1 MGMKADAVHGLV
13 LDIRSA
19 MDDICEEERRITERR
34 FDAEHT
40 GLNLLE
46 SVLKGS
52 KRWQLD
58 EHDNLH
64 LRHAMGVSVTLDAVA
79 SMIMAVQDDEQHL
92 VMSVDGHPICVAGEG
107 IFFDVPMSDHL
118 STVVLL
124 GEAGFPISHTPD
136 TLYMLHSPTDLLTTI
151 EQDRFSLKER
161 TSASKLLAN
170 YTHEEEGGGTVS
182 AKALALIETG
192 DLPPQVE
199 LELVFSELFPK
210 FLPSLGRRGGTMVN
224 EFVDLILRLTRH
236 RPDEHSNTLHRFLN
250 IHLQSMSR
258 GDQKAV
264 RDRLLTLCEVSRPDL
279 HPLFETA
286 DGVYQ
291 NTRDYDEYHALHED
305 IVYLPPHRRFEHFE
319 PPANAY
325 ANANE
330 VEDIMDF

>member
-1 MGMKADAVHGLV
+1 MDMKADAVHGLV
-13 LDIRSA
+13 SDIRSA
-19 MDDICEEERRITERR
+19 MDSICEEERGITERR
-34 FDAEHT
+34 FDAEHI

-64 LRHAMGVSVTLDAVA
+64 LRHAMGVSVTLDAMA
-79 SMIMAVQDDEQHL
+79 SMVIAVQLDEQHL
-92 VMSVDGHPICVAGEG
+92 VMSVDGRPICVAGEG
-107 IFFDVPMSDHL
+107 ILFDVPMSDHL

-136 TLYMLHSPTDLLTTI
+136 TLYMLHSPADLLITI
-151 EQDRFSLKER
+151 EQDCFSIEER

-170 YTHEEEGGGTVS
+170 YTHEEEGRGTVS

-199 LELVFSELFPK
+199 LELLFSELFPK
-210 FLPSLGRRGGTMVN
+210 FLPSLGRRGETMVN

-236 RPDEHSNTLHRFLN
+236 RPEEHSTTLHRFLDA
-250 IHLQSMSR
+250 HLRVMSR
-258 GDQKAV
+258 KDQKAL

-279 HPLFETA
+279 HTLFETA
-286 DGVYQ
+286 NGVYQ
-291 NTRDYDEYHALHED
+291 SARHYDEHHALHEE

-325 ANANE
+325 VNANE

>member
-1 MGMKADAVHGLV
+1 MKADAVRGLV
-13 LDIRSA
+13 SDIRSA
-19 MDDICEEERRITERR
+19 LDSICEEERGITERR
-34 FDAEHT
+34 FDAEHI

-64 LRHAMGVSVTLDAVA
+64 LRHAMGVSVTMDVMA
-79 SMIMAVQDDEQHL
+79 SMVIAVQLDEQHL
-92 VMSVDGHPICVAGEG
+92 VMSVDGRPICVAGEG
-107 IFFDVPMSDHL
+107 ILFDVPMSDHL

-136 TLYMLHSPTDLLTTI
+136 TLYMLHSPADLLITI
-151 EQDRFSLKER
+151 EQDRFSLQER

-170 YTHEEEGGGTVS
+170 YIHEEEGRGTLS

-192 DLPPQVE
+192 NLPPQVE
-199 LELVFSELFPK
+199 LELVFTELFPK
-210 FLPSLGRRGGTMVN
+210 FLQSLGPRRETMAD
-224 EFVDLILRLTRH
+224 EFVSIILRLTRH
-236 RPDEHSNTLHRFLN
+236 RPEGHSATLHNFLGV
-250 IHLQSMSR
+250 HLHSMSR
-258 GDQKAV
+258 KDQKAV

-279 HPLFETA
+279 HTLFETA

-291 NTRDYDEYHALHED
+291 SARDYDEYHALHEE

>member
-1 MGMKADAVHGLV
+1 MGMKADAVRDLV
-13 LDIRSA
+13 SDIRSA
-19 MDDICEEERRITERR
+19 MDDICEDEWGISERR

-46 SVLKGS
+46 SVLMES
-52 KRWQLD
+52 RRWQID

-64 LRHAMGVSVTLDAVA
+64 LRHAMGVSVTLDPVG

-124 GEAGFPISHTPD
+124 GEAGFPMSHTPD
-136 TLYMLHSPTDLLTTI
+136 TLYMLHSPSDLLTTI
-151 EQDRFSLKER
+151 EQDCFSLEER
-161 TSASKLLAN
+161 ISASKLLAS
-170 YTHEEEGGGTVS
+170 YTHEEEGRGTVS
-182 AKALALIETG
+182 AKALALIETEN
-192 DLPPQVE
+192 LPPQVE
-199 LELVFSELFPK
+199 IELVFSELFPK
-210 FLPSLGRRGGTMVN
+210 FLPSLGGRGETMVD
-224 EFVDLILRLTRH
+224 EFVNLIVRLTRH
-236 RPDEHSNTLHRFLN
+236 RPDEHSNTLHRFLSV
-250 IHLQSMSR
+250 HLQSMSSR
-258 GDQKAV
+258 DQKAV

-286 DGVYQ
+286 DAVYQ
-291 NTRDYDEYHALHED
+291 NTRDYEEYHALHED

-319 PPANAY
+319 PPANAF